1 MNACY
6 QYAISILVL
15 QKLHE
20 WNQRN
25 VIPWSDG
32 SAGLGRNN
40 LCTGFLEARVK
51 ACIKERVYGL
61 VEVQWPKEDM
71 G

>member
-1 MNACY
+1 MV
-6 QYAISILVL
+6 S

-20 WNQRN
+20 WNQMN
-25 VIPWSDG
+25 VIPW